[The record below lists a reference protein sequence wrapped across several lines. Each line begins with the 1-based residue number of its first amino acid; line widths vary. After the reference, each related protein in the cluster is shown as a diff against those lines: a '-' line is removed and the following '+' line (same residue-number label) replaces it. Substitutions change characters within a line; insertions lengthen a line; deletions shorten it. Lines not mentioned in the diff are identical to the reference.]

1 MLQTHKQIPTLFIFC
16 VLFVVACSSP
26 TNKEVYT
33 NIRPKNAANTVN
45 MIVEIPAG
53 TTAKFEMNK
62 DTYELEMDSINGKPR
77 YIDYLPYPGNYGM
90 IPNTLLTKEAGGDG
104 DPLDIFMLGSTKERG
119 SIQKVRVIGVLELLD
134 NGEQDDKL
142 IGIDP
147 NSNWGKVQDIE
158 DLDKYYPGSK
168 EIVSTFFQNYKGKDQ
183 MELKGWSG
191 KSKANIILS
200 ASIRQS
206 LTEK

>member
-1 MLQTHKQIPTLFIFC
+1 MNCIKRFIPILILCCF
-16 VLFVVACSSP
+16 VLIQACKSP
-26 TNKEVYT
+26 TNKEVYEA
-33 NIRPKNAANTVN
+33 IRPINAANTVN

-62 DTYELEMDSINGKPR
+62 DTYELEIDSVNGKPR

-90 IPNTLLTKEAGGDG
+90 VPNTLLTKEAGGDG
-104 DPLDIFMLGSTKERG
+104 DPLDIFMLGPTKERG

-147 NSNWGKVQDIE
+147 TSNWNKVQDIE
-158 DLDKYYPGSK
+158 DLDKYYPGAK
-168 EIVSTFFQNYKGKDQ
+168 EIVSTFFQNYKGKGQ
-183 MELKGWSG
+183 MEIKGWSG
-191 KSKANIILS
+191 KSRANVILS
-200 ASIRQS
+200 ASIRQN
-206 LTEK
+206 LTES